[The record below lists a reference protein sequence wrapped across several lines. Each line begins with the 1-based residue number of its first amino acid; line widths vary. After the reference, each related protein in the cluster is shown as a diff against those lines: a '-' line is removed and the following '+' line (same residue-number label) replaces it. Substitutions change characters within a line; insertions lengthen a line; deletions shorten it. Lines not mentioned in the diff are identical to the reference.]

1 MIIVIKV
8 LGTLDFHHSAR
19 FKVFAALRS
28 ELDTVCTTRT
38 QTLHG
43 VCVFVFFFSYQ
54 LLIGGRFMIR
64 KLGFA
69 ADDRLLII
77 NADDFGMTKGT
88 NEAIV
93 NLFEKTQ

>member
-1 MIIVIKV
+1 MNSI
-8 LGTLDFHHSAR
+8 R
-19 FKVFAALRS
+19 FAQQGHKHF
-28 ELDTVCTTRT
+28 T
-38 QTLHG
+38 G
-43 VCVFVFFFSYQ
+43 FVSLFFFFSYQ